1 MGAKPQLFTCLSPA
15 LIPLYDLS
23 NTIVV
28 VIDIFRATSTICA
41 ALDNGAKAVIP
52 VATVEECLRLEK
64 EQPRFMTAGER
75 DGKVIEGLQGG
86 NSPSEYLPE
95 VISGKVLAL
104 TTTNGTRLL
113 HLVKEADEIVIGS
126 FLNLDVLCQYLVNSG
141 KDILLACAGWRDKEN
156 LEDTLFAGAVI
167 QRIDEY
173 FQRSCDSSFIAL
185 SLYRQ
190 SQEAASL
197 LDFMKSGSHYH
208 RLSQFHL
215 EQDMA
220 YCCSIN
226 KHPVVPIFKD
236 PFLVPQQAI
245 SLTEIE
251 NF

>member
-1 MGAKPQLFTCLSPA
+1 MGAKPLLSTCLSPA

-28 VIDIFRATSTICA
+28 VIDIFRATSTICT

-64 EQPRFMTAGER
+64 EKPEFITAGER
-75 DGKVIEGLQGG
+75 DGKVIDGLQGG
-86 NSPSEYLPE
+86 NSPLEYSPE
-95 VISGKVLAL
+95 VIKGKVLAL
-104 TTTNGTRLL
+104 TTTNGTKLL
-113 HLVKEADEIVIGS
+113 HLVKAADEIVIGS

-156 LEDTLFAGAVI
+156 LEDTLFAGAI
-167 QRIDEY
+167 IHKIEGH
-173 FQRSCDSSFIAL
+173 FQSTCDSSFMAL

-190 SQEAASL
+190 SLEAPSL

-208 RLSQFHL
+208 RLARFHL

-226 KHPVVPIFKD
+226 KHPIVPVYKA
-236 PFLVPQQAI
+236 PFLLPQEVS
-245 SLTEIE
+245 SLSEME